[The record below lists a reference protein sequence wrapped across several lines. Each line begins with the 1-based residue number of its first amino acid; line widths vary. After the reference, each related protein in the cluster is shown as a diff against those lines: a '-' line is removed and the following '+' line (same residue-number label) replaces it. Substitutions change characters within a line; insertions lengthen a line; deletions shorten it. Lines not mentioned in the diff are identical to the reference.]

1 MSYMQALLRL
11 TFLHVACVVTQLV
24 TWSLLTDTV
33 PAGKLGR
40 TPGGNVNLTKAIKDD
55 VEKLQ

>member
-1 MSYMQALLRL
+1 MQALLRH

-24 TWSLLTDTV
+24 TWSLLTDTIPV
-33 PAGKLGR
+33 GKLGR